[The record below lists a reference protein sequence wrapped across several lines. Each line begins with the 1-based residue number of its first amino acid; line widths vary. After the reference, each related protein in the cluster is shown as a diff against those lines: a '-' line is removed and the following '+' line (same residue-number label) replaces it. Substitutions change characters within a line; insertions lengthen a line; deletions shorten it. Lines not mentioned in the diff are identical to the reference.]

1 VKVFV
6 AGASGAIGRPLI
18 GRLVAVGHEV
28 TGMTRRPEQA
38 ALIRDAGAAVAV
50 CDVYDR
56 DALTAAVS
64 AANPDVVIHQLTSL
78 PPNLDLRDE
87 RAYEAN
93 NRIRREGTANLVEAA
108 LAAGAKRMV
117 AQSIGFIY
125 APVGS
130 WVKSEADP
138 VFTSAPGG
146 FGTAVAATMD
156 LERQVVGAE
165 GLEGL
170 ALRYG
175 FFYGPGTAY
184 ARDGHQAAE
193 VRKRRFPIVGGGD
206 GVFSFIH
213 VDDAASATVAAT
225 ERGDPGI
232 YNVTDDEPAP
242 LRDWLPVYADAV
254 GAKRPMRVPK
264 LIARVV
270 AGGAVVGFATA
281 LRGAAND
288 KAKLQLGWQPRY
300 ASWRQG
306 FSEALG

>member
-6 AGASGAIGRPLI
+6 AGASGAIGGPLI
-18 GRLVAVGHEV
+18 RQLVAAGNDV
-28 TGMTRRPEQA
+28 TGMTRREEQA
-38 ALIRDAGAAVAV
+38 AEIRTAGAAATV
-50 CDVYDR
+50 CDVYER
-56 DALTAAVS
+56 DALTDAVTTAS
-64 AANPDVVIHQLTSL
+64 PDVVIHELTSL
-78 PPNLDLRDE
+78 PPDLDLRDE

-93 NRIRREGTANLVEAA
+93 NRIRREGTANLLEAA

-117 AQSIGFIY
+117 AQSISFIY
-125 APVGS
+125 APVGG
-130 WVKSEADP
+130 WVKSEEDP

-146 FGTAVAATMD
+146 FGTAIAATMD
-156 LERQVVGAE
+156 LERQVLGAE
-165 GLEGL
+165 GLDGL
-170 ALRYG
+170 VLRYG

-184 ARDGHQAAE
+184 AGDGQQAAE

-213 VDDAASATVAAT
+213 VDDAASATVAAA

-242 LRDWLPVYADAV
+242 LREWLPVYAEAV

-264 LIARVV
+264 LIARLV
-270 AGGAVVGFATA
+270 AGGAVVGLATTM
-281 LRGAAND
+281 RGAANG
-288 KAKLQLGWQPRY
+288 KAKLQLDWQPRY
-300 ASWRQG
+300 GSWREG